1 MSRHLDQLK
10 PASHKRL
17 LKQTGSLFILSS
29 SPPPSFHWA
38 ALLRQLQAAASAYG
52 AGHLVNVSGICKIVC
67 IRLIANSHTSL
78 LNCFFLCHLEAAET
92 SLKLTYNKVG
102 LQVMTA

>member
-10 PASHKRL
+10 PASHKRP
-17 LKQTGSLFILSS
+17 LKQTGSLFILSG

-52 AGHLVNVSGICKIVC
+52 AGHLVNVSGIWK
-67 IRLIANSHTSL
+67 
-78 LNCFFLCHLEAAET
+78 
-92 SLKLTYNKVG
+92 
-102 LQVMTA
+102 